1 MADLADSPE
10 GAFDL
15 YASRYLALRMMLETG
30 YDGESPIADPDLMMV
45 DPARFGPMDAPTLR
59 GLSLPVDVLAEMYGG
74 AARRVLAQVGVA
86 V

>member
-1 MADLADSPE
+1 
-10 GAFDL
+10 
-15 YASRYLALRMMLETG
+15 
-30 YDGESPIADPDLMMV
+30 MMV